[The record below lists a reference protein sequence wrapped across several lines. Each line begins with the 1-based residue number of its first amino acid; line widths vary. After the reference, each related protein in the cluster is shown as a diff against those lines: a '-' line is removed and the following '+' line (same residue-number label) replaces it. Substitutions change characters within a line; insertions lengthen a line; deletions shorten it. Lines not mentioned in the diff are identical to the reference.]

1 MVFLAVLRDP
11 ARLYRG
17 FPLDSGKAVGRDGD
31 VRVDPAAVLPA
42 LARYLACALGEL
54 PPAVQAVLL
63 AADRRCAAPGLLRR
77 RAGRRALCA
86 DQPVGDRKST
96 RLNSSH

>member
-63 AADRRCAAPGLLRR
+63 AADRRCADPGYCGAAPAEEPYEIGRTSC
-77 RAGRRALCA
+77 RARVCQYG
-86 DQPVGDRKST
+86 
-96 RLNSSH
+96 